1 MPVQKTV
8 NRELPA
14 AYHGDF
20 ASANPRVNTIGD
32 EGAWR
37 AGTGGVLAGS
47 FVWCNEADR
56 TASNASTS
64 TVSYLVSAATIGAG
78 GTGYAVGDTLSVTG
92 AVFTVATITTGGV
105 VATVTLKSATT
116 QSTDPA
122 GTALATT
129 TNGAGT
135 GATLTTTSTATTAYT
150 QPDGFIRR
158 GGLSIIQSIPQAVS
172 MELIAG
178 TPLTIY
184 EKGEF
189 WVQLPAGVTALRKA
203 AVYCDGTT
211 GGIAASGGASAV
223 ASGYYY
229 ATSGVPGDKVKISA
243 WIAPAA

>member
-20 ASANPRVNTIGD
+20 ASANPRVSTVGG

-37 AGTGGVLAGS
+37 AGTNGVLAGS
-47 FVWCNEADR
+47 FVWCNEADQ
-56 TASNASTS
+56 TASNASSS
-64 TVSYLVSAATIGAG
+64 TVSYLVSGASVVAG
-78 GTGYAVGDTLSVTG
+78 GTGYAVGDTLTVTG
-92 AVFTVATITTGGV
+92 AVFTVATVTSGA
-105 VATVTLKSATT
+105 VATVTLQTATA

-122 GTALATT
+122 GTGLATV

-172 MELIAG
+172 MKLISG

-184 EKGEF
+184 DKGEF
-189 WVQLPAGVTALRKA
+189 WVDLPAGVTALRKSP
-203 AVYCDGTT
+203 VYCNGTT
-211 GGIAASGGASAV
+211 GGIAASGDAGAV
-223 ASGYYY
+223 ATGYYY
-229 ATSGVPGDKVKISA
+229 ATSGIPGSKAKISA
-243 WIAPAA
+243 WLTPAA